1 MTNATTIQQTT
12 LTLTTNQI
20 ADILLAM
27 RSQYHQMID
36 NANKAAEAGDE
47 SGAQYLFARAAHLNA
62 TINQLHEIQMD
73 ASQDFFAQ
81 FAV

>member
-1 MTNATTIQQTT
+1 MTNATTTQQATV
-12 LTLTTNQI
+12 TLTTNQI

-27 RSQYHQMID
+27 RSQSHQMMD
-36 NANKAAEAGDE
+36 NAHKAAEAGDE
-47 SGAQYLFARAAHLNA
+47 YGAEYLLARAADLNA